1 MKERL
6 TVLVENN
13 IVAKEI
19 ADYTLDVYND
29 FIVAKGLDGAPA
41 EVFLTHLAMAS
52 QRIKDDEIV
61 NYMDDA
67 ILADIKNFEKFDEVV
82 ELTNA
87 ILEKSIVVFP
97 ESEVQFLWL
106 HMCNII
112 K

>member
-6 TVLVENN
+6 AVLVEND

-19 ADYTLDVYND
+19 ADYTLGVYND
-29 FIVAKGLDGAPA
+29 FIVDKGLDGSPA

-52 QRIKDDEIV
+52 QRIKDDNV
-61 NYMDDA
+61 VDYMDEA
-67 ILADIKNFEKFDEVV
+67 ILADIKNFKKFDEVV
-82 ELTNA
+82 EVTNN
-87 ILEKSIVVFP
+87 ILEKSVVKFP

-106 HMCNII
+106 HMCNIL